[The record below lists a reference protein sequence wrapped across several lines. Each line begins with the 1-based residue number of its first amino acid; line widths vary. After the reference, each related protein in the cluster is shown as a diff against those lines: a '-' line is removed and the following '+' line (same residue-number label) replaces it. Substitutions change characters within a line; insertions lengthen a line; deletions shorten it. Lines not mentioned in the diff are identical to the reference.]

1 MSENT
6 LPPAQGAPPLA
17 PQSQRSAGNGFGIAA
32 LVLGIVTMA
41 GFAIPFLNFATIATG
56 IAGLV
61 LGIIGLVIKF
71 KPRKAAIA
79 GVILSGLGLILS
91 IILVA
96 VYAAAFNGAVDAL
109 DGTVSTAT
117 PNASSST
124 EEAASSSSFRSG
136 TLKTPEFT
144 IEITSHKVIP
154 VGQPGNEY
162 GSKPVLAFY
171 YKTTN
176 LTDKK
181 VDPTTAFILNI
192 SAYQD
197 NDPNA
202 ENRLDVG
209 STPGEKFLDTQSE
222 NIKKGGTVENAV
234 SYELDDLTTPVD
246 LVASDDLG
254 FSEIGK
260 VTYPVK

>member
-6 LPPAQGAPPLA
+6 LPPAQNAPPVTA
-17 PQSQRSAGNGFGIAA
+17 QPQRPAGNGFGIAA

-56 IAGLV
+56 IAGIV
-61 LGIIGLVIKF
+61 LGIIGLVVKF
-71 KPRKAAIA
+71 KPRKAAVA
-79 GVILSGLGLILS
+79 GVVLSGLGLILS

-96 VYAAAFNGAVDAL
+96 VYAAAFNGAVNAL

-117 PNASSST
+117 SG
-124 EEAASSSSFRSG
+124 ASSSSEGVVASSSFKNG
-136 TLKTPEFT
+136 TLKTSDLT
-144 IEITSHKVIP
+144 IRITSHKVIP

-162 GSKPVLAFY
+162 GTKPVLAFY

-181 VDPTTAFILNI
+181 VDPSTAFILNI
-192 SAYQD
+192 TAFQD
-197 NDPNA
+197 NDPDA
-202 ENRLDVG
+202 ENQLDVG
-209 STPGEKFLDTQSE
+209 STPDDKFLDSQLE

-246 LVASDDLG
+246 LVASEDLG
-254 FSEIGK
+254 FTDLGK